1 MYKILSILYYA
12 AMALLFIGIVLL
24 LTDAKAGL
32 IVYFTG
38 AIPITGIR
46 IYNRLVCIPERRRIN
61 TILSYSSLF
70 LLAAGVANY
79 LEKPYWV
86 VFILITAVID
96 FYVSFRKI
104 K

>member
-1 MYKILSILYYA
+1 MLI
-12 AMALLFIGIVLL
+12 LFIGIVLL
-24 LTDAKAGL
+24 LTESTGAL

-38 AIPITGIR
+38 AVPIAGIR

-70 LLAAGVANY
+70 LLAAGAAY
-79 LEKPYWV
+79 YFGKPYWV